1 MNDKYLLPLF
11 INVRPFRYF
20 KVNDYTTM
28 CFIAVRLLNLRMLA
42 CTVMVSTLFWMIY
55 AFSYFIYYL
64 PVIYLS

>member
-1 MNDKYLLPLF
+1 
-11 INVRPFRYF
+11 
-20 KVNDYTTM
+20 VNDYTTM